1 MENVTHLLSFAALL
15 FIFTFYF
22 PKQGKKGL
30 IMNFIKGIIYLICF
44 ICVVIVSVIKLPE
57 IGWGYS
63 MVIMPLIAIIFL
75 LLAIRKIMLSVLD
88 FYHQQIDTVIFPRYV
103 LHRGSIMDDGTT
115 EYSIKGKDRFGYR
128 LKFQID
134 HDTFIDLFD
143 SNGIVKI
150 AYYRYTKIV
159 VSAKAIS

>member
-1 MENVTHLLSFAALL
+1 MLDVTYLLSFAALL

-44 ICVVIVSVIKLPE
+44 ICVVIVSVVKLPE

-63 MVIMPLIAIIFL
+63 MVILPLIAIISL
-75 LLAIRKIMLSVLD
+75 LFAIRKIMLSVLD
-88 FYHQQIDTVIFPRYV
+88 FYHQQIDTVIFPRYI

-115 EYSIKGKDRFGYR
+115 EYTIKGKNRFGHR

-134 HDTFIDLFD
+134 HDTFIDLLD
-143 SNGIVKI
+143 SNAIVKI
-150 AYYRYTKIV
+150 AYYKYTKVV
-159 VSAKAIS
+159 VSAKAVL